1 MEYTMNEIIKA
12 NQYIDRK
19 LGEMDAENR
28 AAKSL
33 GIVLAV
39 RNLNDNIAFKLY
51 NELFPGRPMGV
62 NKAGAQFMTNKELRF
77 ISKFH
82 KFLNESVSHFTPSED
97 GAERLMIKYY
107 DYLVQLKNLMFR
119 KYGIEILSNIN
130 NFLEDLDEQ
139 TDEYYTK
146 VSEKII
152 NLKSSPKISS
162 KDVYYIYKCKPFV
175 VNRKIFY
182 EVTLEK
188 ASDKTNKFNR
198 ITAFTHYDIDINYAT
213 ELEIINSSIDMFG
226 IELPIL
232 IIDNWNISIRPCE
245 LINFSKVLE
254 IDLKMQRGYNEYRVL
269 MQFLKDEDLN
279 LVDIVTLCDE
289 DFDIMKNKLELK
301 LRSQTSQFF
310 VVLKKCQKIISENR
324 TGQNILKYLLL
335 RMNNK
340 VIKDQWPKNPGKR
353 FRELYLST
361 GCFPFETH
369 PYSFDPLGHIANYYD
384 LLYCF
389 GIEGRISD
397 ILARFINN
405 NTYNNCKLYT
415 SFDELSIF
423 GNKDN
428 ILSLITE
435 YNNSLHEKY
444 IPRCI
449 IEVYKDYAYKHEYE
463 DMTTNVINSLIE
475 ISTQKSDCCHLFE
488 KEKIQVLK
496 TLDDDNK
503 LDDPIKENILTDMY
517 CQSKVHLIYGPAG
530 TGKTKLVNYISYL
543 MIGYKKVFLAK
554 TNAAVMN
561 LSHKVKYYENDDYF
575 LTIDKYLKKGYKNR
589 SFDMI
594 VVDECS
600 TVKNEEILEILNT
613 SGNAIL
619 VLVGDVFQIEAIGYG
634 NWFNIV
640 RDIIPEYCCHE
651 LKNPYRT
658 EDKNLIKFWDAV
670 RNMDEDNVVLEKI
683 VRDDYSV
690 SLDKQIFD
698 KFSDYEIILCLN
710 YNGLYGL
717 NNINKLM
724 QLSNPN
730 PSTSIGILQYKVNDP
745 ILFNDSNRFP
755 DLYNNLKG
763 KIVNIDEKDDFVIF
777 EIEVPL
783 KFNTLFGRISDGLIL
798 KSQSDNS
805 SVISFIVRKSTA
817 YSSDIDDLPKEYIM
831 PFQVAYAVS
840 IHKSQGLEYESVKIV
855 IADDSENMINHNIF
869 YTAVTRAR
877 KKLTIYWSPEVCNRI
892 LNKIRPTKEKKDY
905 NILKSKMGLQ

>member
-12 NQYIDRK
+12 NQYIDAK
-19 LGEMDAENR
+19 LEEMNAENR

-33 GIVLAV
+33 EIVLAV
-39 RNLNDNIAFKLY
+39 RNLNDNIALTLY
-51 NELFPGRPMGV
+51 NELFPGKPMGV
-62 NKAGAQFMTNKELRF
+62 NKAGAQFMSNKELRF

-107 DYLVQLKNLMFR
+107 DYLVQLKNLMYKR
-119 KYGIEILSNIN
+119 YGIKILSNIN
-130 NFLEDLDEQ
+130 NFWSDLDEQ

-152 NLKSSPKISS
+152 NLGSNLKPSS

-175 VNRKIFY
+175 VNRKILY

-198 ITAFTHYDIDINYAT
+198 ITAFTHCNIDTNYAT
-213 ELEIINSSIDMFG
+213 ELEIINSSINMFG

-232 IIDNWNISIRPCE
+232 IINNWNISIRPCE

-254 IDLKMQRGYNEYRVL
+254 IDLKMQRSYSEYRVL
-269 MQFLKDEDLN
+269 MKFLKDECLN

-289 DFDIMKNKLELK
+289 EFNIIKNKLELK
-301 LRSQTSQFF
+301 LKSHTSQFF
-310 VVLKKCQKIISENR
+310 KILKKCQTIITENR
-324 TGQNILKYLLL
+324 TGQNILKYLLI

-340 VIKDQWPKNPGKR
+340 VIKDQWPKNSGKR
-353 FRELYLST
+353 FKELYLSA

-397 ILARFINN
+397 ILARFVNN
-405 NTYNNCKLYT
+405 NTHNNCKLYT
-415 SFDELSIF
+415 SFDELSMF

-428 ILSLITE
+428 ILSLIVE
-435 YNNSLHEKY
+435 YNKSLNKVFK
-444 IPRCI
+444 PRCM
-449 IEVYKDYAYKHEYE
+449 IEVYKDYVYKYEYE
-463 DMTTNVINSLIE
+463 DMTKKVMNLLLE
-475 ISTQKSDCCHLFE
+475 ISIEKSDFYHLFE
-488 KEKIQVLK
+488 KEKIEVLK

-503 LDDPIKENILTDMY
+503 LDDSIKEDILTGMY
-517 CQSKVHLIYGPAG
+517 NQSKVHLIYGPAG

-543 MIGYKKVFLAK
+543 MIGYRKVFLAK

-561 LSHKVKYYENDDYF
+561 LSYKVKYCENDDYF
-575 LTIDKYLKKGYKNR
+575 LTIDKYLKQGYKDE

-613 SGNAIL
+613 LGNAIL

-640 RDIIPEYCCHE
+640 RDIIPKYCCHE

-658 EDKNLIKFWDAV
+658 EDKNLIKLWDAV

-690 SLDKQIFD
+690 SLDKQIFNN
-698 KFSDYEIILCLN
+698 FSNDEIILCLN
-710 YNGLYGL
+710 YSGLYGL
-717 NNINKLM
+717 NNINRLM

-730 PSTSIGILQYKVNDP
+730 PSISIGILQYKINDP

-763 KIVNIDEKDDFVIF
+763 KIINIDEKDDFVIF

-783 KFNTLFGRISDGLIL
+783 KFNVAFGRISDGLIL
-798 KSQSDNS
+798 KSQSNNS
-805 SVISFIVRKSTA
+805 SVISFIVKKSTP
-817 YSSDIDDLPKEYIM
+817 YSSDTDDLPKEYIM

-869 YTAVTRAR
+869 YTAITRTR

-892 LNKIRPTKEKKDY
+892 LNKIRPKKEQKDY